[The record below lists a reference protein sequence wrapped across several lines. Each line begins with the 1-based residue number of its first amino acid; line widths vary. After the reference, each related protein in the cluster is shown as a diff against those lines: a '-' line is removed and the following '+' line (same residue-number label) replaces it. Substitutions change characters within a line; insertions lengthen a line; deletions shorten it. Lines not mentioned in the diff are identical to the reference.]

1 MKIVAVLLLFC
12 LLSSCWPTSV
22 SFKDKGSMPESWKT
36 FSIKTLE
43 INAANCP
50 LSYSAALTEKL
61 KDGIQNNTRLALN
74 TRLGKGEVNIEGL
87 ISSYNV
93 MPLAIQGN
101 DNASQNRL
109 TISVQFSIFVSEPKE
124 DLINLTATR
133 FADFNAS
140 TNLSSVESQLVE
152 EISEQ
157 IVQDVINKLLSNW

>member
-1 MKIVAVLLLFC
+1 MKIVAVLLLFS

-50 LSYSAALTEKL
+50 LSYSASLTEKL
-61 KDGIQNNTRLALN
+61 KDGVQNNTRLALN
-74 TRLGKGEVNIEGL
+74 TSLGKGEVNIEGL

-109 TISVQFSIFVSEPKE
+109 TISVQFSIFISEPKE
-124 DLINLTATR
+124 DIIILTATR
-133 FADFNAS
+133 FADFSAA
-140 TNLSSVESQLVE
+140 TNLSTVESQLVE

>member
-1 MKIVAVLLLFC
+1 MKIIAVLLIFS
-12 LLSSCWPTSV
+12 LLSSCWPTSI
-22 SFKDKGSMPESWKT
+22 SFKDKGSIPESWKT

-87 ISSYNV
+87 ISSYNL

-124 DLINLTATR
+124 DIINLTATR
-133 FADFNAS
+133 FADFSAA
-140 TNLSSVESQLVE
+140 TNLSTVESQLVE

>member
-1 MKIVAVLLLFC
+1 MKIVAVLLLFS

-74 TRLGKGEVNIEGL
+74 TRLGKGEVTIEGL

-109 TISVQFSIFVSEPKE
+109 TISVQFSFFISEPKE
-124 DLINLTATR
+124 DIINLTATR
-133 FADFNAS
+133 FADFSAA
-140 TNLSSVESQLVE
+140 TNLSTVESQLVE

-157 IVQDVINKLLSNW
+157 IVQDVINKLFSNW

>member
-1 MKIVAVLLLFC
+1 MKIVAVLLLFS

-22 SFKDKGSMPESWKT
+22 SFNDKGSMPESWKT

-124 DLINLTATR
+124 DIINLTATR
-133 FADFNAS
+133 FADFSAA
-140 TNLSSVESQLVE
+140 TNLSTVESQLVE

>member
-1 MKIVAVLLLFC
+1 MKIVAVLLLFS

-124 DLINLTATR
+124 DIINLTATR
-133 FADFNAS
+133 FFDFDSSQDFA
-140 TNLSSVESQLVE
+140 SVEKQLIE
-152 EISEQ
+152 EINKQ
-157 IVQDVINKLLSNW
+157 IVQDLINKLLSNW

>member
-1 MKIVAVLLLFC
+1 MKIIAVLLIFS
-12 LLSSCWPTSV
+12 LLSSCWPTSI

-109 TISVQFSIFVSEPKE
+109 TISVQFSMFISEPKE
-124 DLINLTATR
+124 DIINLTATR
-133 FADFNAS
+133 FADFSAS
-140 TNLSSVESQLVE
+140 TNLSTV
-152 EISEQ
+152 
-157 IVQDVINKLLSNW
+157 

>member
-1 MKIVAVLLLFC
+1 MKIVAVLLLFS
-12 LLSSCWPTSV
+12 LLSSCWPTSI

-43 INAANCP
+43 IKAANCP

-74 TRLGKGEVNIEGL
+74 TVLGKGEVNIEGL

-109 TISVQFSIFVSEPKE
+109 TISVQFSIFVSDPKE
-124 DLINLTATR
+124 DIINLTASR
-133 FADFNAS
+133 FGDFSAS
-140 TNLSSVESQLVE
+140 TNLSTVESQLV
-152 EISEQ
+152 
-157 IVQDVINKLLSNW
+157 D

>member
-1 MKIVAVLLLFC
+1 MKIVAVLLLFS

-43 INAANCP
+43 IKAANCP

-74 TRLGKGEVNIEGL
+74 TVLGKGEVNIEGI

-109 TISVQFSIFVSEPKE
+109 TISVQFSIFVSDTKE
-124 DLINLTATR
+124 DIINLTASR
-133 FADFNAS
+133 FGDFSAS
-140 TNLSSVESQLVE
+140 TNLSTVESQLV
-152 EISEQ
+152 
-157 IVQDVINKLLSNW
+157 D

>member
-1 MKIVAVLLLFC
+1 MKIVAVLLLFS

-43 INAANCP
+43 ITAANCP
-50 LSYSAALTEKL
+50 LSYSASLTEKL
-61 KDGIQNNTRLALN
+61 KDGVQNNTRLALN
-74 TRLGKGEVNIEGL
+74 TSLGKGEVNIEGI

-124 DLINLTATR
+124 DIINLTATR
-133 FADFNAS
+133 FADFSAA
-140 TNLSSVESQLVE
+140 TNLSTVESQLVD

>member
-1 MKIVAVLLLFC
+1 MKIVAVLLIFS

-43 INAANCP
+43 INTANCP

-61 KDGIQNNTRLALN
+61 KDGVQNNTRLALN
-74 TRLGKGEVNIEGL
+74 TSLGKGEVNIEGL

-124 DLINLTATR
+124 DIINLTATR
-133 FADFNAS
+133 FADFSAS
-140 TNLSSVESQLVE
+140 TNLSIVESQLVE

-157 IVQDVINKLLSNW
+157 IVQDIINKLLSNW

>member
-1 MKIVAVLLLFC
+1 MKIIAVLLIFS
-12 LLSSCWPTSV
+12 LLSSCWPTSI

-74 TRLGKGEVNIEGL
+74 TSLGKGEVTIEGL

-124 DLINLTATR
+124 DIINLTATR
-133 FADFNAS
+133 FADFSAA
-140 TNLSSVESQLVE
+140 TNLSTVESQLVE

>member
-1 MKIVAVLLLFC
+1 MKIIVAIFIFS

-36 FSIKTLE
+36 FSIKKLE

-74 TRLGKGEVNIEGL
+74 TSLGKGEVNIEGL

-109 TISVQFSIFVSEPKE
+109 TISVQFSIFISEPKE
-124 DLINLTATR
+124 DIINLTATR
-133 FADFNAS
+133 FADFSAS
-140 TNLSSVESQLVE
+140 TNLSIVESQLVE

>member
-1 MKIVAVLLLFC
+1 MKIVAVLLLFS
-12 LLSSCWPTSV
+12 LLSSCWPTSL
-22 SFKDKGSMPESWKT
+22 SFMDKGSMPESWKT

-50 LSYSAALTEKL
+50 LSYSPALTEKL

-109 TISVQFSIFVSEPKE
+109 TISVQFSIFISEPKE
-124 DLINLTATR
+124 DIINLTATR
-133 FADFNAS
+133 FADFSAS
-140 TNLSSVESQLVE
+140 TNLSAVESQLVD

>member
-1 MKIVAVLLLFC
+1 MKIVAVLLLFS

-22 SFKDKGSMPESWKT
+22 SFKDKGSMPEFWKT

-74 TRLGKGEVNIEGL
+74 TVLGKGEVNIEGL

-109 TISVQFSIFVSEPKE
+109 TISVQFSIFVSDPKE
-124 DLINLTATR
+124 DIINLTASR
-133 FADFNAS
+133 FGDFSAS
-140 TNLSSVESQLVE
+140 TNLSTVESQLVD